1 MSGGPPRIED
11 TRMPPHHPEAERL
24 VLGAVL
30 RDPAIMEFITADL
43 TPEDFYRGA
52 HRKIWEAMQRL
63 YAFGEPIDLVTVS
76 ERIGYER
83 LDEVGGMDYL
93 SELVDQAPAGIQ
105 PRHYAAIVK
114 EKALR
119 RRLIHV
125 ASEAAASSYSTD
137 NEVMEV
143 IATAEKELLTLTR
156 NDGRE
161 GWRELAPLLI
171 EQIEEIERLYKSNSP
186 VSGFATGFHDLDEIT
201 NGLKPTELVIVAG
214 RPGMGKTAFT
224 LNLATNLAHL
234 NKAAVLVFSLE
245 MGADQLVRRMLT
257 SRARVDGG
265 KLQKGILDKGS
276 WERIY
281 TAADELSS
289 LRIVIDDDASL
300 SIPMILTKARRLSAQ
315 LTRGEN
321 PVPLGLIVVDYL
333 QLMAGH
339 GKSERREQEISAIS
353 RGLKLLAREL
363 KVPVVALSQ
372 LNRSVESR
380 PDKRPMMSDLRE
392 SGAIEQ
398 DADLVIF
405 LYRDKVYN
413 PETPDPTICE
423 LLIRKHR
430 NGPTGD
436 IKLYFNEQYTVFDNL
451 ARGRHVPDQDGPSGD
466 ADFL

>member
-1 MSGGPPRIED
+1 MNNGPRRIED
-11 TRMPPHHPEAERL
+11 TRLPPHHPEAERL

-30 RDPAIMEFITADL
+30 RDPAVMEDLTADL
-43 TPEDFYRGA
+43 QPEDFYRGA
-52 HRKIWEAMQRL
+52 HKKIWDAMQRL

-76 ERIGYER
+76 EKIGYER
-83 LDEVGGMDYL
+83 LDEIGGIDYL
-93 SELVDQAPAGIQ
+93 TELVDQAPAGIQ
-105 PRHYAAIVK
+105 PRHYATIVR

-119 RRLIHV
+119 RRLIHI
-125 ASEAAASSYSTD
+125 ASEAAAASYSTD

-143 IATAEKELLTLTR
+143 IAGAEKDLLTLTR
-156 NDGRE
+156 EDGRE
-161 GWRELAPLLI
+161 GWRELAKLLVD
-171 EQIEEIERLYKSNSP
+171 QIEEIEKLYKSNSP
-186 VSGFATGFHDLDEIT
+186 ISGYATGFHDLDEMT
-201 NGLKPTELVIVAG
+201 NGFKPQELIIVAG

-224 LNLATNLAHL
+224 LNLATNLARK
-234 NKAAVLVFSLE
+234 NDAAVLIFSLE

-257 SRARVDGG
+257 SKARVDGG

-281 TAADELSS
+281 TAADELSN
-289 LRIVIDDDASL
+289 LRIVIDDDAAL
-300 SIPMILTKARRLSAQ
+300 TVPTILTKARRLSAQ
-315 LTRGEN
+315 LSRGET
-321 PVPLGLIVVDYL
+321 PKKLGLIIVDYL

-363 KVPVVALSQ
+363 QVPVVALSQ
-372 LNRSVESR
+372 LNRGVESR
-380 PDKRPMMSDLRE
+380 PDKRPQMSDLRE

-398 DADLVIF
+398 DADLIMF

-413 PETPDPTICE
+413 PETPDPSICE

-436 IKLYFNEQYTVFDNL
+436 IRLYFNEQYTLFDNL
-451 ARGRHVPDQDGPSGD
+451 SRGHHVPDQEVSAGE